1 MLPTV
6 LPPTMKLNQRPI
18 LLLLLGLT
26 VTSGAATSPCTF
38 SKDWTRCVCD
48 LMGLQNPESSI
59 CVYALE
65 LELRDSRLEI
75 SEMDAALD
83 LSYLRSM
90 RINKL
95 ILNNVTVSF
104 SFIRTVIPFLPLK
117 LKEIDIISSTLEVAQ
132 PLQLPEL
139 QEASQITALLLK
151 DVSVDPSL
159 LQPSFQAL
167 HHWLFGSLASL
178 GLVRS
183 GLVEVDCEW
192 AQRVENLTD
201 LDLSENPGSYTGLQN
216 ISHCSSLSFKSLK
229 SLHLGRSN
237 LTSLQPLCTPLM
249 LTPALTQLDVSRN
262 NFSIIHFPHCLQV
275 KPLRTLNLS
284 HSGITEVHSLLSASL
299 EELDLS
305 YNYLE
310 VFSSPLQTLKKLYL
324 SYNRLIR
331 LPSLDNLPCLKQL
344 KVDSNLLSLLI
355 NETSVNP
362 SKLEQLDVLH
372 AGRNPYQCDC
382 ALSETINFLDS
393 TDSVSVEDYPEE
405 FLCAS
410 PAAQQG
416 MQIMNLSLES
426 CEEPKPTSGTQ
437 HPHGRTS
444 SPAAQQGTKIM
455 NSSLEPSVKPTSG
468 TRHHHGSPLCL
479 TLFVGLLSRL
489 ICFC

>member
-1 MLPTV
+1 
-6 LPPTMKLNQRPI
+6 MKLNQRPI

-65 LELRDSRLEI
+65 LELRDSRLEV

-305 YNYLE
+305 YNIW
-310 VFSSPLQTLKKLYL
+310 
-324 SYNRLIR
+324 R
-331 LPSLDNLPCLKQL
+331 C
-344 KVDSNLLSLLI
+344 
-355 NETSVNP
+355 SVAHCRP
-362 SKLEQLDVLH
+362 
-372 AGRNPYQCDC
+372 
-382 ALSETINFLDS
+382 
-393 TDSVSVEDYPEE
+393 
-405 FLCAS
+405 
-410 PAAQQG
+410 
-416 MQIMNLSLES
+416 
-426 CEEPKPTSGTQ
+426 
-437 HPHGRTS
+437 
-444 SPAAQQGTKIM
+444 
-455 NSSLEPSVKPTSG
+455 
-468 TRHHHGSPLCL
+468 
-479 TLFVGLLSRL
+479 
-489 ICFC
+489 

>member
-1 MLPTV
+1 
-6 LPPTMKLNQRPI
+6 MKLNQRPI

-65 LELRDSRLEI
+65 LELRDSRLEV

-229 SLHLGRSN
+229 SLHLGR
-237 LTSLQPLCTPLM
+237 
-249 LTPALTQLDVSRN
+249 DR
-262 NFSIIHFPHCLQV
+262 
-275 KPLRTLNLS
+275 K
-284 HSGITEVHSLLSASL
+284 
-299 EELDLS
+299 
-305 YNYLE
+305 
-310 VFSSPLQTLKKLYL
+310 
-324 SYNRLIR
+324 
-331 LPSLDNLPCLKQL
+331 
-344 KVDSNLLSLLI
+344 
-355 NETSVNP
+355 SV
-362 SKLEQLDVLH
+362 V
-372 AGRNPYQCDC
+372 
-382 ALSETINFLDS
+382 
-393 TDSVSVEDYPEE
+393 
-405 FLCAS
+405 
-410 PAAQQG
+410 
-416 MQIMNLSLES
+416 
-426 CEEPKPTSGTQ
+426 
-437 HPHGRTS
+437 
-444 SPAAQQGTKIM
+444 
-455 NSSLEPSVKPTSG
+455 
-468 TRHHHGSPLCL
+468 
-479 TLFVGLLSRL
+479 
-489 ICFC
+489 